1 MEIYEYDEVA
11 QVHGKIVLD
20 QVDVKS
26 TKSGEEGKTEV
37 LQTEEGKTIELQ
49 TVEEEQSDAPKKL
62 RSRLDQLT
70 EKLKALEDG
79 PLWSRQ
85 RNSEASRRS
94 LEHLNDTFGR
104 ADDSMQGSL
113 KKPGHTPNFLTD
125 IKGSRRRRNSTL
137 ALMDS
142 PQVRKTDPTEY
153 SFMTVKV
160 PRELRKK
167 RS

>member
-62 RSRLDQLT
+62 RSRLD
-70 EKLKALEDG
+70 
-79 PLWSRQ
+79 
-85 RNSEASRRS
+85 
-94 LEHLNDTFGR
+94 
-104 ADDSMQGSL
+104 
-113 KKPGHTPNFLTD
+113 
-125 IKGSRRRRNSTL
+125 
-137 ALMDS
+137 
-142 PQVRKTDPTEY
+142 
-153 SFMTVKV
+153 
-160 PRELRKK
+160 
-167 RS
+167 